1 MAGIKITDL
10 PALAAAEATDYLC
23 IVDVS
28 DTTSSPEGTTKK
40 IEVSNLN
47 ESGAFA
53 PVFSNTSGAI
63 TVANGPDGL
72 YSRVGNV
79 VNLTFAAN
87 VDFDFSI
94 SLTGSFQFT
103 LPIGSSGVGYG
114 TVTTDFGG
122 NINGYILNEQL
133 FLNTDDNTLT
143 GNTVKLYCTMQ
154 YLLL

>member
-10 PALAAAEATDYLC
+10 TALATAAADDYLC
-23 IVDVS
+23 IVDVN
-28 DTTSSPEGTTKK
+28 DTTQSPAGTTKK

-47 ESGAFA
+47 ESGTFA
-53 PVFSNTSGAI
+53 PTFSGATGAI
-63 TVANGPDGL
+63 TTANGPDGF
-72 YSRVGNV
+72 YSRIGNV
-79 VNLTFAAN
+79 VSLTFAAN

-94 SLTGSFQFT
+94 SLTGQFQFT
-103 LPIGSSGVGYG
+103 LPISTLGVGYG

-122 NINGYILNEQL
+122 NINGYILNDQV

-143 GNTVKLYCTMQ
+143 GSTVKLYCTMQ

>member
-10 PALAAAEATDYLC
+10 SALSVAEATDYLC

-28 DTTSSPEGTTKK
+28 DTSQSPEGTTKK
-40 IEVSNLN
+40 IEVVNLF

-53 PVFSNTSGAI
+53 PTFSGTSGAI
-63 TVANGPDGL
+63 TTANAPDGL
-72 YSRVGNV
+72 YCRIGNV

-87 VDFDFSI
+87 VDFDFSV
-94 SLTGSFQFT
+94 SLTGQFQFT
-103 LPIGSSGVGYG
+103 LPISTLSVGYG

-122 NINGYILNEQL
+122 NINGYILNNQV

-143 GNTVKLYCTMQ
+143 GSTVKLYCTMQ
-154 YLLL
+154 YLLA